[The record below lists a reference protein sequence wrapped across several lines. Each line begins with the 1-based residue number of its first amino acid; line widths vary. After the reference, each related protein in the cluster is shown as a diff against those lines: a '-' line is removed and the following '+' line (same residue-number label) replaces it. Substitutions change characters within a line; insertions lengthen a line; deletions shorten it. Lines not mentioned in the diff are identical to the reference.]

1 MNRSTSSPTN
11 TIRPQVVGLRSR
23 RLGRRTGSRQRAA
36 AVGQSWTDRA
46 GRIGRRTDESQPRA
60 CVGRAAGVFDRAVTN
75 TARSGGSAA
84 EDQMT
89 GTDGA
94 RLLSFPA
101 PTWPT
106 KASESGRKSAPKIT
120 RNGSLPIRHATHEKR
135 KTSAVKSES
144 RLAVAETTYKGAK
157 AWRVSLGKR
166 GKDLLSFRVR
176 PSGSG
181 YFATWRSGNSERYIC
196 YLSAAEWQTARKG
209 SPSSFARLIAAKL
222 TARAD
227 AGEDLAK
234 LIGLQDRL
242 KGYL

>member
-1 MNRSTSSPTN
+1 SGRRSSVCALVASVAELAADSAPRQWVSPGLTAPAGSDGEPTRASPAPSSVEPPASSIEPSPT
-11 TIRPQVVGLRSR
+11 Q
-23 RLGRRTGSRQRAA
+23 QEA
-36 AVGQSWTDRA
+36 
-46 GRIGRRTDESQPRA
+46 E
-60 CVGRAAGVFDRAVTN
+60 
-75 TARSGGSAA
+75 GSAA

-120 RNGSLPIRHATHEKR
+120 RNGSLPIRHSTHEKR
-135 KTSAVKSES
+135 KTSAVKSGS

-166 GKDLLSFRVR
+166 GQNLLSFRVR

-196 YLSAAEWQTARKG
+196 YLSAAEWQTAKKG

-242 KGYL
+242 KGFL

>member
-1 MNRSTSSPTN
+1 MNDRSN
-11 TIRPQVVGLRSR
+11 TI
-23 RLGRRTGSRQRAA
+23 
-36 AVGQSWTDRA
+36 
-46 GRIGRRTDESQPRA
+46 
-60 CVGRAAGVFDRAVTN
+60 VT
-75 TARSGGSAA
+75 AA
-84 EDQMT
+84 EVPLT

-106 KASESGRKSAPKIT
+106 KAPGSGRKSAPKMT
-120 RNGSLPIRHATHEKR
+120 RNGSLPIRRASGGKR
-135 KTSAVKSES
+135 KVSAAQMSS
-144 RLAVAETTYKGAK
+144 RLSVAETTYRGAK

-166 GKDLLSFRVR
+166 GQNLLSFRVR

-196 YLSAAEWQTARKG
+196 YLSAAEWQTAKKG

-234 LIGLQDRL
+234 LIGLRDHL
-242 KGYL
+242 KGFL